1 MDQLSNYDNVFVII
15 TMNST
20 FNAIDQLDP
29 SYTRCG
35 RVDLKVNFG
44 GDDSYNTDDVNFLQ
58 VLNNIAEKINTIRF
72 TPKPVEITTEDVT
85 VKIKKVV

>member
-20 FNAIDQLDP
+20 FNAIDTLDH
-29 SYTRCG
+29 SYTKCG

-44 GDDSYNTDDVNFLQ
+44 GDDSYNTNDVNFLQ
-58 VLNNIAEKINTIRF
+58 VKVLHNIAEQINTIRF
-72 TPKPVEITTEDVT
+72 TPKPVKILTDEPKKEI
-85 VKIKKVV
+85 